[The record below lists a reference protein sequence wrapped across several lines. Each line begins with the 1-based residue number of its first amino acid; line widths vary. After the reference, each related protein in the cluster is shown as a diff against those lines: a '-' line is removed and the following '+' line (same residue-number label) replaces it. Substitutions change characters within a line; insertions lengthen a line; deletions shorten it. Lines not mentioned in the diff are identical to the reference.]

1 MFQEQHNGWTGG
13 CWGLVGCFRQKWGD
27 TLFKLII
34 GESVR
39 AHAGFPQFFSVG
51 FTSDHPYIES
61 KPSIYEWSDVK
72 IAEKVRVEFVE
83 IQHELLH
90 LPLIQILFKGRTF
103 CARTF
108 LIAKALLMAHN
119 KGRRRQ
125 GQYST
130 SLCISGKLQ
139 VKNRNWCGEKKII
152 THLPK
157 SLLKWS
163 IKDNRH
169 QVSNILYF
177 TFAMLSIC
185 GKTWRNLNWGFNLCQ
200 IDETKNLNIFK
211 KKHIIC

>member
-1 MFQEQHNGWTGG
+1 MRSFAIDEPVCRFAHFMPPW
-13 CWGLVGCFRQKWGD
+13 FRPPSYW
-27 TLFKLII
+27 
-34 GESVR
+34 E
-39 AHAGFPQFFSVG
+39 
-51 FTSDHPYIES
+51 YIEY
-61 KPSIYEWSDVK
+61 PWCLMHGWSEVK
-72 IAEKVRVEFVE
+72 TAEKVKVEFVE

-185 GKTWRNLNWGFNLCQ
+185 GKTWKNLNWGFNLCQ

-211 KKHIIC
+211 KNISFVKFH

>member
-1 MFQEQHNGWTGG
+1 
-13 CWGLVGCFRQKWGD
+13 
-27 TLFKLII
+27 
-34 GESVR
+34 
-39 AHAGFPQFFSVG
+39 
-51 FTSDHPYIES
+51 
-61 KPSIYEWSDVK
+61 
-72 IAEKVRVEFVE
+72 
-83 IQHELLH
+83 
-90 LPLIQILFKGRTF
+90 
-103 CARTF
+103 
-108 LIAKALLMAHN
+108 MAHN

-200 IDETKNLNIFK
+200 IDETKNLNIFRK
-211 KKHIIC
+211 TYHLLNFIRFLLVYLSFEKARTRTNTMLYMKPEARLIKGTPSHPMGFQQSPIFWWLNFGPLGPYLLVKLVSLSLIGKNI